1 MEKKFMCIK
10 DLQGGEFAVGYS
22 MTVEEWRGQAMEWAE
37 NDNTEET
44 IEELENLKE
53 NEVID
58 YIREVW
64 ELEIVESNDFAEN
77 ILFDINEVIEDYKHE
92 YNRELGKLDNVNN
105 INEEMK
111 RIRDIIHGLERTKDL
126 IYNELRKGNK

>member
-1 MEKKFMCIK
+1 MEKKYICIN

-22 MTVEEWRGQAMEWAE
+22 MTVEEWRGQAIEWAE

-53 NEVID
+53 NEVMD

-64 ELEIVESNDFAEN
+64 ELEIVESNDLAEN
-77 ILFDINEVIEDYKHE
+77 ILFNINCVIDE
-92 YNRELGKLDNVNN
+92 YNEKYNKELSKIDNKNM
-105 INEEMK
+105 INDEMK
-111 RIRDIIHGLERTKDL
+111 RIKEIVRELERTKDL
-126 IYNELRKGNK
+126 IYDELRKGNR